1 MLSYTCLHVHLY
13 ASMRNKVFRHGD
25 LFHAHIACSFYG
37 TCARLMLL
45 HLLVIVVLAQSGA
58 CFRRERR

>member
-1 MLSYTCLHVHLY
+1 MLSYSCLHVRLY
-13 ASMRNKVFRHGD
+13 ASIRNKVFRHGN

-37 TCARLMLL
+37 TCARLML